1 MNRVGQNLVRNSDVK
16 VAFTIN
22 VLDSEEVN
30 AFALPRGFFFVDS
43 GLILK
48 TESEAELAGVMANEI
63 AHVAA
68 RHGTRQPTSGQLAQ
82 IGLIAA
88 SIARGAAEVYSWR
101 VSSDV
106 KTSLEREA
114 RRRKISMSAALDAA
128 AREWL
133 QKSAAANEGDGEQRR
148 LQKAAP
154 NCVGALASGDAQRSE
169 TASQDVRDRLRRHY
183 GR

>member
-1 MNRVGQNLVRNSDVK
+1 M
-16 VAFTIN
+16 
-22 VLDSEEVN
+22 
-30 AFALPRGFFFVDS
+30 
-43 GLILK
+43 K
-48 TESEAELAGVMANEI
+48 T
-63 AHVAA
+63 
-68 RHGTRQPTSGQLAQ
+68 
-82 IGLIAA
+82 
-88 SIARGAAEVYSWR
+88 EVYSWR

-106 KTSLEREA
+106 KASLEREA

-148 LQKAAP
+148 LQKAASKWL
-154 NCVGALASGDAQRSE
+154 GALASGNAQRSE

>member
-1 MNRVGQNLVRNSDVK
+1 M
-16 VAFTIN
+16 
-22 VLDSEEVN
+22 
-30 AFALPRGFFFVDS
+30 
-43 GLILK
+43 K
-48 TESEAELAGVMANEI
+48 T
-63 AHVAA
+63 
-68 RHGTRQPTSGQLAQ
+68 
-82 IGLIAA
+82 
-88 SIARGAAEVYSWR
+88 EVYSWR

-148 LQKAAP
+148 LQKAASKWL
-154 NCVGALASGDAQRSE
+154 GALASGNSQRSE

>member
-1 MNRVGQNLVRNSDVK
+1 M
-16 VAFTIN
+16 
-22 VLDSEEVN
+22 
-30 AFALPRGFFFVDS
+30 
-43 GLILK
+43 K
-48 TESEAELAGVMANEI
+48 T
-63 AHVAA
+63 
-68 RHGTRQPTSGQLAQ
+68 
-82 IGLIAA
+82 
-88 SIARGAAEVYSWR
+88 EVYSWR

-148 LQKAAP
+148 LQKAASKWL
-154 NCVGALASGDAQRSE
+154 GALASGNAQRSE
-169 TASQDVRDRLRRHY
+169 TASQDLRDRLRRHY